1 MATETVSRS
10 DFYKQLGVMY
20 GAYTGA
26 FLVFVVFIAVLE
38 QLHVPNYILGYLFVF
53 FTLAVYAFIGIMTR
67 TAQVSEYYVA
77 GRRVPAFYNGMAT
90 GADWMSAASFV
101 GMAGTLF
108 LAGYDG
114 LAWVL
119 GWTGGYVLVSILVGP
134 YLRKFGAYTVP
145 DFMSFRFGGNFARF
159 LGVIV
164 LVCCS
169 FTYVTAQIYGTG
181 IIASR
186 FLDIPFEIAVFV
198 GLVGILLCAMLGG
211 MRAVTWTQI
220 AQYIVLIVAYLTPIV
235 ILSTMKYGIP
245 IPELTYGKALAEIT
259 AREGQMLASNL
270 AIACTAV
277 SCPAGALKQHI
288 VPFTNYSPLNFFGII
303 FCMMVGTASLPH
315 ILMRYFTT
323 PSVREARQSV
333 AWSLFFIFLLYFS
346 APAYAAFS
354 KLEVYTNIIGRHLE
368 DIRPW
373 MFTWGELGL
382 IKICGHNAASVQAVV
397 DACKAVVGHPGV
409 VRLQDFAIN
418 TDVIVLS
425 TPEIAGLP
433 YVISGLV
440 AAGGLAAALSTAD
453 GLLLAIANALSHDI
467 YYKMIQ
473 PLNTAVRSVVISVIV
488 LAVAFVIFWYLTGP
502 SPVAITWHI
511 LPDALRVGAIPW
523 RWLLLG
529 GLAILAIV
537 LGPYWSRATDVEKRL
552 IVARVLLLLV
562 AVAAAATASTRP
574 SDILAMVGWAFSLA
588 MAGNFPALVM
598 GIWWKRTTTAGAIC
612 GIIAGFG
619 MCLTYLVVSRYFP
632 GFGVKYLFMG
642 SLHNPVTGK
651 PVIPDL
657 AAAMAAPNAMD
668 MFPTLAHPLANKVGW
683 FDLSNINCG
692 LIGMPFGFLV
702 IYLVSLVT
710 KEPSEEMKALIDEI
724 RKPRGRTV
732 LEEKT

>member
-1 MATETVSRS
+1 MATQSASSS
-10 DFYKQLGVMY
+10 DFIKNLGRMY
-20 GAYTGA
+20 GTYTGGFLA
-26 FLVFVVFIAVLE
+26 FIILVAILE
-38 QLHVPNYILGYLFVF
+38 QLGTPNRILGYMFVF
-53 FTLAVYAFIGIMTR
+53 FTLAVYAVIGIMTR

-77 GRRVPAFYNGMAT
+77 GRRVPALYNGMAT

-108 LAGYDG
+108 LLGYDG

-119 GWTGGYVLVSILVGP
+119 GWTGGFVLVSILVGP

-145 DFMSFRFGGNFARF
+145 DFMSHRFGGNFARF
-159 LGVIV
+159 LAVIV

-186 FLDIPFEIAVFV
+186 FLGMQFEVAVFV

-220 AQYIVLIVAYLTPIV
+220 AQYIVLIIAYLTPIV
-235 ILSTMKYGIP
+235 ILSTKKYGIP
-245 IPELTYGKALAEIT
+245 IPELTYGSAIAEIT
-259 AREGQMLASNL
+259 AREQQMLQTGL
-270 AIACTAV
+270 ATA
-277 SCPAGALKQHI
+277 AGLKPHI
-288 VPFTNYSPLNFFGII
+288 QAFLNYTPLNFFGIV

-354 KLEVYTNIIGRHLE
+354 KLEVYTNIIGRSLSE
-368 DIRPW
+368 IRPW

-382 IKICGHNAASVQAVV
+382 IQVCGKNASSVQAVI
-397 DACKAVVGHPGV
+397 DACKTIAGHPGV
-409 VRLQDFAIN
+409 VRLQDFVIN

-467 YYKMIQ
+467 YYKMID
-473 PLNTAVRSVVISVIV
+473 PNAPTMR
-488 LAVAFVIFWYLTGP
+488 
-502 SPVAITWHI
+502 
-511 LPDALRVGAIPW
+511 R
-523 RWLLLG
+523 LL
-529 GLAILAIV
+529 I
-537 LGPYWSRATDVEKRL
+537 
-552 IVARVLLLLV
+552 ARILLV
-562 AVAAAATASTRP
+562 GVAVGAAATAATKP
-574 SDILAMVGWAFSLA
+574 ADILAMVGWAFSLA

-598 GIWWKRTTTAGAIC
+598 GIWWKRSTTLGAVC

-619 MCLTYLVVSRYFP
+619 IAIFYLVVSRYFP
-632 GFGVKYLFMG
+632 GAGVAYFGMSAL
-642 SLHNPVTGK
+642 SNPATGA
-651 PVIPDL
+651 PLVDV
-657 AAAMAAPNAMD
+657 AAAMKMPNAMD
-668 MFPTLAHPLANKVGW
+668 HFVTLAHPLANKVGW
-683 FDLSNINCG
+683 FGLNNIAAG
-692 LIGMPFGFLV
+692 LIGMPIGFLV
-702 IYLVSLVT
+702 IYVVSLLD
-710 KEPSEEMKALIDEI
+710 KEPSREMQAFVDEI

-732 LEEKT
+732 LQEKD